1 MIDNLNLL
9 STNFPVLL
17 LAYLIGA
24 IPFGLIITQ
33 FFLGYDVRTKGS
45 GNIGMTNVMRTG
57 GKWPGIATFLLDFGK
72 GVLAPVLAKY
82 YFQSPEVVVLVCAF
96 LTVFGHTRSVFL
108 KFTGGKGVATNFGIL
123 LALDW
128 RIAISVAAIW
138 VGMFLWKRISSLS
151 ALTALVLFP
160 LVTYLFAGLTPLFN
174 LSVVLA
180 LYIILLHHE
189 NIKRLINAE
198 EGKLKSSK

>member
-1 MIDNLNLL
+1 MIDTLNVL

-17 LAYLIGA
+17 LSYCIGA

-72 GVLAPVLAKY
+72 GAVVPALALY
-82 YFQSPEVVVLVCAF
+82 YFKAEELVVLVSAF
-96 LTVFGHTRSVFL
+96 LAVFGHTRSIFL
-108 KFTGGKGVATNFGIL
+108 KFTGGKGVATNFGVL
-123 LALDW
+123 LILDW
-128 RIAISVAAIW
+128 KIGVSVAAVW
-138 VGMFLWKRISSLS
+138 VGMFLWKKISSLS
-151 ALTALVLFP
+151 ALTALCAFP
-160 LVTYLFAGLTPLFN
+160 GITFIFAGLTSLFY
-174 LSVVLA
+174 LSVVLSF
-180 LYIILLHHE
+180 YIIALHHE
-189 NIKRLINAE
+189 NIKRLINSE